1 MHNKIF
7 FTLKKFV
14 SILAFLLLCNS
25 VMSQNYVG
33 FNKRDVIMIKGNF
46 YTETKKSGDKL
57 GVINYTTP
65 NIKYHKEGTSV
76 ELFSLDDN
84 DIVIRY
90 IRMDEVDEDEVL
102 KIVKANNQDYKRV
115 DIGGVQ
121 NDFQW
126 LDTKKQLDIKLTVI
140 PFEKGLISDL
150 KFYQIIYVIS
160 KE

>member
-7 FTLKKFV
+7 ITLTKFV

-46 YTETKKSGDKL
+46 YTETKKSDNKL
-57 GVINYTTP
+57 GVINYTRP
-65 NIKYHKEGTSV
+65 NTKYHKEGKSI

-84 DIVIRY
+84 DIVIKY

-126 LDTKKQLDIKLTVI
+126 IDIKNKQDIRLTVMTY
-140 PFEKGLISDL
+140 EKGVLSDL
-150 KFYQIIYVIS
+150 KFHFIIYTIV